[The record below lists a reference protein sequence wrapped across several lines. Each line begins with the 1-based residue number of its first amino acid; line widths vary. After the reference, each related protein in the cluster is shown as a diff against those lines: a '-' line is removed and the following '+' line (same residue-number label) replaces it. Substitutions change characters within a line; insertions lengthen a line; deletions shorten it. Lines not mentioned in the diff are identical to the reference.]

1 MTMSAAEIA
10 SQVRG
15 GTSPEVSLAWLILN
29 SPQWVHRR
37 VEALRMGENGQSRW
51 HISHDVTVPEEFSI
65 PGSKNRMVVPLGS
78 LRKGALKNVD
88 TSGAGAASLSILGA
102 EDNGNYAVAMLLMMV
117 ESLLGAAANT
127 PRCSEVI
134 TNVVRANHARQHDAT
149 REFKVWL
156 AESVSLNDPSSRGP
170 EFERRLDFFQEFVG
184 QFATTFLLLIEVDES
199 LAGTRC
205 VIKYSRDDTAPEG
218 IDSESQQLAWE
229 IPDYG
234 FARSYHL
241 EVEVPPGLVYTE
253 LEILE
258 IDANG
263 NPTSRALDAPSK
275 LQIIAHLACTP
286 NERMA
291 SAVAGLTLSPSK
303 QGQYKVSRFS
313 AVIVFCMSLTAWVS
327 SMMPGVFVVSDSGPA
342 SAAVSL
348 LLTGPALIL
357 SWFSKGPEHE
367 AIAWI
372 MRPYR
377 IMLLM
382 TVGAL
387 FLMAAAAAFPLVSP
401 VKELVWFPVLFL
413 QTWALGLFLRH
424 RSR

>member
-1 MTMSAAEIA
+1 MSAVEIA
-10 SQVRG
+10 SEVRG
-15 GTSPEVSLAWLILN
+15 GASPEVSLAWLILN

-37 VEALRMGENGQSRW
+37 VDALRMGENGRSRW

-65 PGSKNRMVVPLGS
+65 PGSRNRMVVPLGS

-88 TSGAGAASLSILGA
+88 TSGAGSASLSILGA
-102 EDNGNYAVAMLLMMV
+102 EDNGTYAVDMLLMMA
-117 ESLLGAAANT
+117 ESLLGKETART
-127 PRCSEVI
+127 LRCREVI
-134 TNVVRANHARQHDAT
+134 TKVVRADHALQNDAA
-149 REFKVWL
+149 REFRVWL
-156 AESVSLNDPSSRGP
+156 SESVTSSEVPSKGP
-170 EFERRLDFFQEFVG
+170 EFERRLDFFQEFVSA
-184 QFATTFLLLIEVDES
+184 FATTFLLLIEVDSS

-205 VIKYSRDDTAPEG
+205 VIKYSRDDTAPER
-218 IDSESQQLAWE
+218 IDPASQQLAWE

-258 IDANG
+258 IDSNG
-263 NPTSRALDAPSK
+263 VSSFRALDTPPK
-275 LQIIAHLACTP
+275 PQVIAHLACTP

-291 SAVAGLTLSPSK
+291 SAVAGLTLSPSR

-313 AVIVFCMSLTAWVS
+313 AVTVFVIAVLAWVS
-327 SMMPGVFVVSDSGPA
+327 SMMPGVVVASDSGPA

-348 LLTGPALIL
+348 LLTGPALML
-357 SWFSKGPEHE
+357 SWFSRSPEHE
-367 AIAWI
+367 VIAWI

-377 IMLLM
+377 KMLLLS
-382 TVGAL
+382 VAAL

-401 VKELVWFPVLFL
+401 VKELIWFPVLFV

-424 RSR
+424 RSG

>member
-1 MTMSAAEIA
+1 MSALEIA

-15 GTSPEVSLAWLILN
+15 GASPEVSLAWLILN

-65 PGSKNRMVVPLGS
+65 PGSKNRMIVPLGS

-88 TSGAGAASLSILGA
+88 TSGAGAVSLPILGA
-102 EDNGNYAVAMLLMMV
+102 EANGNYAVAMLLMMA
-117 ESLLGAAANT
+117 ESLLGAALAGSST
-127 PRCSEVI
+127 CSEVI
-134 TNVVRANHARQHDAT
+134 TKVVRANHAHQQDAT
-149 REFKVWL
+149 HEFRTWL
-156 AESVSLNDPSSRGP
+156 TEAVSLIDPSSRGP
-170 EFERRLDFFQEFVG
+170 EFERRFDFFQEFVG
-184 QFATTFLLLIEVDES
+184 QFATTFLLLVEVDSS

-205 VIKYSRDDTAPEG
+205 VIKYSRDDTAPER
-218 IDSESQQLAWE
+218 IHTDSQQLAWE

-241 EVEVPPGLVYTE
+241 EVEVPPGLVYTA

-258 IDANG
+258 IDSNG
-263 NPTSRALDAPSK
+263 NPTSRVLDAPPTP
-275 LQIIAHLACTP
+275 QIIAHLACAP

-313 AVIVFCMSLTAWVS
+313 AVIVFVLSVAAWVS
-327 SMMPGVFVVSDSGPA
+327 SMMPGVFVASDSGPA

-357 SWFSKGPEHE
+357 SWFSKDPEHE
-367 AIAWI
+367 VIAWI

-382 TVGAL
+382 TVGTL
-387 FLMAAAAAFPLVSP
+387 LLMAAAAAFPFVSP

-413 QTWALGLFLRH
+413 QTRALGLFLRH